1 MERERSTRPL
11 CDWLRNV
18 GARSSRF
25 LARDRNHRDESSTE
39 ALVCE
44 RARSRSI
51 APESHWI
58 GDKRQETALREHKS
72 KEASERTRP
81 GRAGVLAKQQ
91 MALGSKVPRP
101 HRGICFRLSCLS
113 YPPGW

>member
-44 RARSRSI
+44 CARSRSI
-51 APESHWI
+51 APKSHWI
-58 GDKRQETALREHKS
+58 GDKRQETALRNTEARKQVSAPVLGRRSSRLNS
-72 KEASERTRP
+72 KWHTVARCHVRIVEFASVCR
-81 GRAGVLAKQQ
+81 V
-91 MALGSKVPRP
+91 
-101 HRGICFRLSCLS
+101 
-113 YPPGW
+113 